1 MSLGAG
7 LGGFVDGLEAGMRM
21 RERYDAN
28 KEKREQKAAAKQI
41 NADTKA
47 AFAEARAAGAV
58 EEGDYEA
65 FWKNYALPK
74 MRMQYLEAGEWDKA
88 DQITKWGE
96 SEAALKG
103 GKLFSSAMWKAQSGD
118 AGGALKDAIAAGQTQ
133 GYIDHGYT
141 LVGQDELRDK
151 DGNLR
156 GYRVT
161 VKDSDGNEHKQDI
174 KPEDLPQVIANVMN
188 PVAAG
193 QSQIAARQKA
203 AEAAQKTKNDLAL
216 HEGKKVIDEKYK
228 KTTTPEEQAK
238 LYSTTRDNLVKNDPD
253 FADLTEQEQ
262 DKKIRSEIDRA
273 KAYGNEA
280 AGVTGTAKRPAPT
293 RMIVDTKDG
302 KVVPATGI
310 TQPVSPDQVK
320 TAVPIAKTASD
331 QQTKPVELSAGDRVA
346 DANLQLKDGA
356 NPEYVKQQLLNN
368 GVPED
373 QWPDDLKKRTSG
385 FGAVGLGL

>member
-21 RERYDAN
+21 RERYDTN
-28 KEKREQKAAAKQI
+28 KEKREQKAALKQI
-41 NADTKA
+41 NTDTKA

-74 MRMQYLEAGEWDKA
+74 MRMQYLEAGNIDAAKS
-88 DQITKWGE
+88 ITEWGE

-118 AGGALKDAIAAGQTQ
+118 AGGALKDAIAAGQTN

-141 LVGQDELRDK
+141 LLGQDELRDK

-161 VKDSDGNEHKQDI
+161 VKDADGNEHKQDI

-203 AEAAQKTKNDLAL
+203 AEADKKTKDDLYV
-216 HEGKKVIDEKYK
+216 HEEKKKIDQKYTK
-228 KTTTPEEQAK
+228 STTPEEQAK
-238 LYSTTRDNLVKNDPD
+238 LYSTTRDNLAKNDPD
-253 FADLTEQEQ
+253 WSDLSDDEQ
-262 DKKIRSEIDRA
+262 DKKVRSEIGRA
-273 KAYGNEA
+273 KAYGSEA
-280 AGVTGTAKRPAPT
+280 TGATGTVKPPAPT
-293 RMIVDTKDG
+293 RMVVDTKDG
-302 KVVPATGI
+302 KVVPATG
-310 TQPVSPDQVK
+310 TTPPVAPDQVK
-320 TAVPIAKTASD
+320 TVVPIGKAASD
-331 QQTKPVELSAGDRVA
+331 QQTKPVELSAGERVA

-368 GVPED
+368 GIPED